1 MKKKQIAQ
9 KSYFYVEI
17 GAKMAK
23 NGPKINEEMIFK
35 SKLAQ
40 KCRKKGQKLKNRL
53 SLSRNWGKN
62 GKKWAEI

>member
-1 MKKKQIAQ
+1 MKKKQTAQ

-40 KCRKKGQKLKNRL
+40 KCRKKGQKLKKQIIFKSKL
-53 SLSRNWGKN
+53 GQKN
-62 GKKWAEI
+62 TF